1 MGLVIIMK
9 IKNKIIALFSIIIVV
24 VILLGWATKAFVSE
38 HYIHYKYDNAYAHY
52 YNQELTTSQFSE
64 YLINEGFIVTEQEIP
79 EYKTEGNISCHIED
93 DQIIVYENNKPVLYA
108 VLNENIVTD
117 LNRLLI
123 YAAIFVNILVLIMLV
138 IIYVYFN
145 KSILFKLNK
154 LELEMANF
162 KEVDSFEVSEINT
175 ANEIDLL
182 TDEFYKLANM
192 IKQEDKQKKFLI
204 MTLSHELKNPMS
216 NIEAVIDMNRLGIA
230 PYSDNQEQNQLIEVQ
245 LEKMKSIVI
254 DLLNTYKFDIN
265 QPPVEIDVLKTV
277 EKVVSDNQLPT
288 SELEFKYQMSNA
300 STITINNQVFIYIV
314 SNIISNIYKYSQPH
328 TVVKITISESSI
340 KFENVRSQ
348 QVEDKST
355 EIGLLLNKYLS
366 NEIGIDIHIEEDE
379 KKYTTIID
387 F

>member
-1 MGLVIIMK
+1 MK